1 VDAVNRYTRNPGGLR
16 ELARDH
22 AIAAATEAV
31 GKAVI
36 SQASA
41 LSPSWQ
47 FSQSLEVLR
56 TDVHGDEIVVS
67 VGSRWGLAHLIE
79 WGSRK
84 NPAYAPLRRA
94 VSSLGLRFDQS

>member
-1 VDAVNRYTRNPGGLR
+1 VNRYVRNPAGIHEIARSAALR
-16 ELARDH
+16 AQ
-22 AIAAATEAV
+22 TEKV
-31 GKAVI
+31 GRAVI
-36 SQASA
+36 NQAAA

-47 FSQSLEVLR
+47 FSQSLEILKS
-56 TDVHGDEIVVS
+56 DVRGDELVVS

-94 VSSLGLRFDQS
+94 VSALGLKFDQS